1 MNYRCVTTFTILLII
16 PFLGFS
22 QDLYPLGFYN
32 NVINHNFYTL
42 SYSKKHKLAEW
53 VFYDLQS
60 AQLIDSLKRK
70 NNFKKDPL
78 IKESSASLSDYKASG
93 FDRGHLAPA
102 ADMKY
107 SVSAIAESFYLSN
120 MSPQVPG
127 FNRGIWRKIEKKIRD
142 WAYKYGELIIVTGPI
157 LNGTKYDVLGENKVT
172 IPQWFYKVAI
182 DPNNYNRNI
191 AILIEN
197 KSSSESISNF
207 IISIDSLESFS
218 GLDFFHNLPNEI
230 ENSIEKT
237 THIELWD
244 WKYKI
249 K

>member
-1 MNYRCVTTFTILLII
+1 M
-16 PFLGFS
+16 
-22 QDLYPLGFYN
+22 
-32 NVINHNFYTL
+32 
-42 SYSKKHKLAEW
+42 
-53 VFYDLQS
+53 
-60 AQLIDSLKRK
+60 
-70 NNFKKDPL
+70 
-78 IKESSASLSDYKASG
+78 
-93 FDRGHLAPA
+93 
-102 ADMKY
+102 
-107 SVSAIAESFYLSN
+107 
-120 MSPQVPG
+120 
-127 FNRGIWRKIEKKIRD
+127 
-142 WAYKYGELIIVTGPI
+142 IIVTGPI

-172 IPQWFYKVAI
+172 ISQWFYKVAI

-244 WKYKI
+244 
-249 K
+249 